1 MSPQRMSSRQRKR
14 KVLELLGSGDLD
26 RALDSLC
33 QMPARQIIN
42 PLLSFLVTTDPKIK
56 WASVTA
62 IGVVVA
68 NLADHDR
75 EDARVVMRRL
85 MWQLN
90 DESGGIGWGCPEAM
104 GEIIACHAGLAG
116 EFAEVLV
123 SYVREDGNF
132 LEYEPLQRG
141 AVWGIGR
148 VAQVD
153 SHLVDDS
160 IPHLLPFLKSPDA
173 ALRGLTAWALG
184 LLGAQEAYLG
194 IEGLL
199 GDPSAV
205 EIYRDRKLGVL
216 PVMNLATEAL
226 ARLKN
231 A

>member
-1 MSPQRMSSRQRKR
+1 
-14 KVLELLGSGDLD
+14 
-26 RALDSLC
+26 LDSLC

>member
-1 MSPQRMSSRQRKR
+1 
-14 KVLELLGSGDLD
+14 
-26 RALDSLC
+26 
-33 QMPARQIIN
+33 MPARKIIN
-42 PLLSFLVTTDPKIK
+42 PLLSFLVATDPKIK

-75 EDARVVMRRL
+75 EAARVIMRRL

-104 GEIIACHAGLAG
+104 GEVIACHAGLAG

-141 AVWGIGR
+141 AVWGIAR

-173 ALRGLTAWALG
+173 ALKGLTTWALG
-184 LLGAQEAYLG
+184 LLGAQEACLG

-199 GDPSAV
+199 SDPSAM
-205 EIYRDRKLGVL
+205 EIYRDRELSVL
-216 PVMNLATEAL
+216 LVMNLATEAL
-226 ARLKN
+226 ARLKK